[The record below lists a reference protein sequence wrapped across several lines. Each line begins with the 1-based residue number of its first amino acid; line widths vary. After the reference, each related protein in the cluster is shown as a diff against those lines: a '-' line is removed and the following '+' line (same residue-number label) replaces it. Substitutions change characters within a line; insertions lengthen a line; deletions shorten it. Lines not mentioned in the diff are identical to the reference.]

1 MKTNYLAL
9 SLLAIAALAGCAQQ
23 QQPQSPGSQQA
34 MAMAMPDLAKEEAAI
49 RATDAQWLAAVKA
62 RDAEKAAA
70 FWSDDA
76 SIIMPNAAPV
86 TGKKAIRDYVAES
99 FKSPDFSITWAT
111 DKVEVARSGEM
122 AYATGVSQI
131 TFRAGKQLVT
141 VKNNGFG
148 VWKKQADGQWKVAV
162 DIATPQPQPVSANGS
177 QK

>member
-1 MKTNYLAL
+1 MKTTYLAL
-9 SLLAIAALAGCAQQ
+9 SLLALAALMGCAQQ
-23 QQPQSPGSQQA
+23 PQSQPRSEQMSMP
-34 MAMAMPDLAKEEAAI
+34 MADLTKEEAAI

-62 RDAEKAAA
+62 RDAEEAAS

-76 SIIMPNAAPV
+76 SINMPNAATI

-162 DIATPQPQPVSANGS
+162 DIA
-177 QK
+177 